1 MISERELRRIAGR
14 TGLGVGQAEHE
25 YVLLCVLDALA
36 RTPPLAETFCLKGG
50 TALRLIYFADW
61 RHSVDLDFSVLP
73 AFPSSDLRPLIE
85 TWFAQVETIYGVEV
99 RLSDFHRAD
108 GAARMRARFVGPLH
122 HPARLLFD
130 ITLDEP
136 VLLPPERRPVLA
148 SLFSDLRPVVLTY
161 ALGEILAEKMRSILQ
176 RGKVRDYYDVWRLL
190 KEKRDALDLSLVR
203 SALVQKCQHK
213 GVDELTIQAFLVPER
228 LAEAEVYWKR
238 DLAGQV
244 ASRSLPEWAV
254 VTKELAGLLGVFFPE
269 RAH

>member
-99 RLSDFHRAD
+99 RLSDFH
-108 GAARMRARFVGPLH
+108 
-122 HPARLLFD
+122 
-130 ITLDEP
+130 
-136 VLLPPERRPVLA
+136 
-148 SLFSDLRPVVLTY
+148 
-161 ALGEILAEKMRSILQ
+161 LAEVSPGQRASIATP
-176 RGKVRDYYDVWRLL
+176 
-190 KEKRDALDLSLVR
+190 EKALLDLVYLHPGGDNPAYLR
-203 SALVQKCQHK
+203 
-213 GVDELTIQAFLVPER
+213 ELR
-228 LAEAEVYWKR
+228 LQNLEPA
-238 DLAGQV
+238 
-244 ASRSLPEWAV
+244 
-254 VTKELAGLLGVFFPE
+254 
-269 RAH
+269 